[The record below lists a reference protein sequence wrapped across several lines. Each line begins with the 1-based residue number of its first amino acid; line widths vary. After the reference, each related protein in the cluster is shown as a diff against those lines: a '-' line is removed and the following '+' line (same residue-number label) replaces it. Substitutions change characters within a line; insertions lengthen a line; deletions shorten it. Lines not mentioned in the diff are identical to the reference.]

1 MLNAGIRTTYQYG
14 AGVQQ
19 LSSACVHTAKYRRY
33 RSRTLPAIRLSGNTP
48 APKAGPKDADNLV
61 AYQKRRKL
69 SGPSSAEENNSTSPD
84 ELLKIL
90 RRYLQESHE
99 TERTIASRI
108 GVNRHTF
115 SRWLSDSQ
123 SPKKRTLALAASFLR
138 RAGYL

>member
-1 MLNAGIRTTYQYG
+1 M
-14 AGVQQ
+14 
-19 LSSACVHTAKYRRY
+19 
-33 RSRTLPAIRLSGNTP
+33 
-48 APKAGPKDADNLV
+48 
-61 AYQKRRKL
+61 AYQKWRKW
-69 SGPSSAEENNSTSPD
+69 SGANSTEENKSTSPD
-84 ELLKIL
+84 ELIKIL

-115 SRWLSDSQ
+115 GRWLSDSQ